1 MQKKIFFLMLSI
13 ILSALSLQAATPL
26 EQALPLL
33 QKNRRTAA
41 ENQQVLQLFRTSNDP
56 DTIFAAGAS
65 LVKTPPLKVQ
75 EPVLFNILLRSSNP
89 LKQTFA
95 AVIITAMG
103 SVHEELQPTLAQ
115 ALSGKDTVLRAYAA
129 GANAFIN
136 PSDKTHSDDV
146 IRLYAFDPTFAQRAL
161 NALTDNPNQLFQF
174 AKQASS
180 AQDVSTRAAAV
191 AWLGAQHSEQACKQL
206 LKRAKKE
213 TDSAV
218 STQLATALAKNRDL
232 TLAQTAEGLKQN
244 YKTPQSA
251 TYALALGFMTGNAVD
266 ILRHGLTDKNTNIR
280 INSARAA
287 AYMAG
292 VLSNPD
298 AFAYSQDRAFDI
310 HLLKGL
316 IAPLNALAK
325 AGSAE
330 ERLYAQNA
338 LTQIEKLME

>member
-1 MQKKIFFLMLSI
+1 MQKKFLISISSLMTLALSI
-13 ILSALSLQAATPL
+13 HAATPL
-26 EQALPLL
+26 QQALPLL
-33 QKNRRTAA
+33 QKNNRTMT

-65 LVKTPPLKVQ
+65 LVKTLPARIQ
-75 EPVLFNILLRSSNP
+75 EPVLYTVLLRSSNP

-103 SVHEELQPTLAQ
+103 SIHEELVPTLLE

-129 GANAFIN
+129 GAYALID
-136 PSDKTHSDDV
+136 STDKTHTDDI
-146 IRLYAFDPTFAQRAL
+146 IRLYAFDPAFSQRAL
-161 NALTDNPNQLFQF
+161 NALTEKQTQVLAF
-174 AKQASS
+174 AKKASA
-180 AQDVSTRAAAV
+180 AQDVSTRAAAA
-191 AWLGAQHSEQACKQL
+191 AWLGDQHSAQATKQL
-206 LKRAKKE
+206 LKRTKKE
-213 TDSAV
+213 TDPNV

-232 TLAQTAEGLKQN
+232 ALTETVAGLKQN
-244 YKTPQSA
+244 YKTPQAA

-266 ILRHGLTDKNTNIR
+266 ALRRGLADKNSNVR

-298 AFAYSQDRAFDI
+298 AFAYSQDRAFDT

-316 IAPLNALAK
+316 IAPLNALATS
-325 AGSAE
+325 GTE
-330 ERLYAQNA
+330 DEQVYAKNA